1 MEVIVFKTNVTTKN
15 EIFAISQLLDN
26 TLGSGSWNFDLE
38 DIDNIFRVET
48 DSNKA
53 SEIIS
58 HFNLCGFL
66 CEELQ

>member
-1 MEVIVFKTNVTTKN
+1 MGVLVFKTNVTTKK
-15 EIFAISQLLDN
+15 EIIKISQLLDN
-26 TLGSGSWNFDLE
+26 IIGSRSWNFDIE
-38 DIDNIFRVET
+38 DVDNIFRVET
-48 DSNKA
+48 DNNKA

>member
-1 MEVIVFKTNVTTKN
+1 MEVLVFKTNVTTKN
-15 EIFAISQLLDN
+15 DIIAISQLLDK
-26 TLGSGSWNFDLE
+26 TLGSGCWTFDLE

-48 DSNKA
+48 KNKA

>member
-1 MEVIVFKTNVTTKN
+1 MEILVFKTNVTTKK
-15 EIFAISQLLDN
+15 EVISISQLLDN
-26 TLGSGSWNFDLE
+26 IVGSLSWNFDLE
-38 DIDNIFRVET
+38 DVDNIFRVEI

>member
-1 MEVIVFKTNVTTKN
+1 MEVLVFKTNVTTKK
-15 EIFAISQLLDN
+15 EIIAISQLLN
-26 TLGSGSWNFDLE
+26 SILGSCPWNFDLE
-38 DIDNIFRVET
+38 DVDNIFRVET
-48 DSNKA
+48 DNNKA